1 MTIIGTN
8 KFNKMNMKRTFLYAM
23 SVLMICSFASC
34 SSEDVFED
42 FETPPNPQQANT
54 CKLVLNVSK
63 PYYDEEA
70 STRSST
76 RSVSAW
82 EEGDKIY
89 LTFSTEAGNTYGDAI
104 YTNGSWSVNYYGTLT
119 EGTSSKCTAVYFDNA
134 TDEGSTVVL
143 VDQHTGIYEDTSA
156 LYAYS
161 DGTLSV
167 TAQLTPKTGRMRFA
181 GNEKDSITVYG
192 ISHYTSYDASTCKFS
207 TTDVAI
213 KEGVATDYTEYVYGF
228 FTDSVQPRLNI
239 ITSNSGFYRL
249 LPTSIYKKGESG
261 YLTIPSETSHIGWH
275 NTLNLKV
282 NDVEFKMIPVTG
294 YTGGFFLLA
303 ETETTEQLYN
313 AIINNT
319 FSDSQKPFIGTYNS
333 SFITKI
339 NLITELDF
347 YLPELGEW
355 QFAFIGGEK
364 TLGYKYSGSNVV
376 SDVAWYSGNSGGEV
390 HEVKQLQP
398 NELGFYDMS
407 GNVAEYTG
415 GRWYGG
421 SYGFGEGFCFHYEYI
436 TNSYSSYYKNIGF
449 RIALKP

>member
-1 MTIIGTN
+1 
-8 KFNKMNMKRTFLYAM
+8 MKRAFLYAM

-63 PYYDEEA
+63 PYYDEEV

-76 RSVSAW
+76 RSVSSW

-89 LTFSTEAGNTYGDAI
+89 LTFSTEVGNTYGDAI

-134 TDEGSTVVL
+134 TNEGSTVVL

-167 TAQLTPKTGRMRFA
+167 TAQLTPKAGRMRFA

-239 ITSNSGFYRL
+239 ITANSGFYRL

-261 YLTIPSETSHIGWH
+261 FLTIPSETSHIGWH

-282 NDVEFKMIPVTG
+282 NDVEFTMIPVAG
-294 YTGGFFLLA
+294 YSKGFFLLA

-313 AIINNT
+313 AIME
-319 FSDSQKPFIGTYNS
+319 KG
-333 SFITKI
+333 
-339 NLITELDF
+339 ITESQLPKSGIYESDWGIFISKIKTLTELNF
-347 YLPELGEW
+347 YCPERDEW
-355 QFAFIGGEK
+355 KFAFKGGEK
-364 TLGYKYSGSNVV
+364 SQGYTYSGSNVIT
-376 SDVAWYSGNSGGEV
+376 DVAWYAGNSDNKK
-390 HEVKQLQP
+390 HEVKQMQP

-407 GNVAEYTG
+407 GNVNEIVILNGCYG
-415 GRWYGG
+415 YCYGG
-421 SYGFGEGFCFHYEYI
+421 GYSSSESACEGL
-436 TNSYSSYYKNIGF
+436 NSVNSSYSLYGL

>member
-1 MTIIGTN
+1 
-8 KFNKMNMKRTFLYAM
+8 MKRVFLYAM

-34 SSEDVFED
+34 NSEDVFED

-134 TDEGSTVVL
+134 TGEGSTVVL

-239 ITSNSGFYRL
+239 ITANSGFYRL

-261 YLTIPSETSHIGWH
+261 FLTIPSETSHIGWH
-275 NTLNLKV
+275 NTLKLKV
-282 NDVEFKMIPVTG
+282 NDVELTMIPVTG

-303 ETETTEQLYN
+303 ETETTEQFYD
-313 AIINNT
+313 AIIENVESISQLPKRKNSYNNWST
-319 FSDSQKPFIGTYNS
+319 FISKLNSYTNLCFYIPTEQEWKYAFKGGDKSQ
-333 SFITKI
+333 
-339 NLITELDF
+339 
-347 YLPELGEW
+347 
-355 QFAFIGGEK
+355 
-364 TLGYKYSGSNVV
+364 GYTYSGSDIIR
-376 SDVAWYSGNSGGEV
+376 DVAWYSGNSGGEV

-407 GNVAEYTG
+407 GNVFEFTSSKSGSY
-415 GRWYGG
+415 YLFFGG
-421 SYGFGEGFCFHYEYI
+421 SYSESETNCKVGSYGSEYPNY
-436 TNSYSSYYKNIGF
+436 TVNTAGL
-449 RIALKP
+449 RLALKP